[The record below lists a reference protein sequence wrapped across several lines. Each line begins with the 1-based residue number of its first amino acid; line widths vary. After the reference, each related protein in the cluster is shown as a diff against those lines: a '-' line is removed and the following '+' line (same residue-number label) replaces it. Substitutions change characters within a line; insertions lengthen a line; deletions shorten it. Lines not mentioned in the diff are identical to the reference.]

1 MLLDP
6 AALDAWKMQHIM
18 SLSAQGMWIS
28 GGIIKCYR
36 RRLRLA
42 GQWGSNTAMQG
53 LLTQHNFAQLASYL
67 TRAAKR
73 RFGVGHAENMQRV
86 VAGMA
91 GVEHDDGSSSSD
103 TDNAIID
110 MVAVED
116 QSD

>member
-1 MLLDP
+1 MDIRGDYQVLQE
-6 AALDAWKMQHIM
+6 AAAACRAVGVQ
-18 SLSAQGMWIS
+18 Q
-28 GGIIKCYR
+28 
-36 RRLRLA
+36 
-42 GQWGSNTAMQG
+42 AMQG